1 MCLALACEFW
11 QWRKVRSTK
20 EMSVAQ
26 RKQLLELTWPN
37 KELALI
43 LVEDGRYDYDW
54 IDPRDPRYCEV
65 HTINIDQVVSGTQAP
80 KDPKKVYSERA
91 DFTATDD
98 NLLILGESGDV
109 LEALMHVPELREKYR
124 GQIKCIYIDPPFNTS
139 KTFDQYEDNLEHS
152 VWLTMMRDRLVHMQ
166 RLLADEGTIWV
177 HLNDMEN
184 HRMRLV
190 MDEVFGS
197 ENFLAEVVWEKAD
210 SPRRGDGFSDDHDN
224 IIVYRKSSKATL
236 NKMARTEADN
246 ARFTNPDDDPLGPWW
261 DGDPTANN
269 GDGHGGMCYAI
280 QNPLTGELMRPPAGS
295 SWRLSQKTYFEELN
309 KWVPY
314 KYENLNDAKWRAENE
329 GVPVEKASDDVCA
342 IVLDVPLEEAQA
354 LVEKRRKKPNL
365 PKILIRST
373 GGLGRKAYIPSEGT
387 NPRTLWRNKEVGHN
401 REAKSEIKRLFPGKK
416 AFSTPK
422 PERLL
427 ERVIQIATDP
437 GDIVLDVFAGSGTTA
452 AVAHKLGRRWVTC
465 ELIEST
471 LNDYIQPRLEKV
483 VKGQDDGG
491 VTVTDGE
498 YANASVDGLP
508 EGLTPDEAFRFT
520 QVLSKLLKD
529 RSDGDEAEDEVDP
542 KHQPDEQDDDRGE
555 TDDST
560 GTDAVN
566 GLKATLRS
574 SKDIKALKALAKTRK
589 TKPTINWRGGGS
601 FAVARLSPTC
611 FDYDTDLGLV
621 MLKEDATGDVL
632 IKSVAANLGF
642 RLTPDHR
649 HFHGVRSSMRLVVVE
664 GRLDEAK
671 AADLIAQLPDG
682 EGLTIAATEIE
693 DGVPKYLARTGKGC
707 LAVHVPGGLFRI
719 SSKEMN

>member
-1 MCLALACEFW
+1 MT
-11 QWRKVRSTK
+11 QK
-20 EMSVAQ
+20 
-26 RKQLLELTWPN
+26 KQLLELTWPN

-43 LVEDGRYDYDW
+43 PVENGRYDYDW

-65 HTINIDQVVSGTQAP
+65 HTINVDQVVTGTQAP
-80 KDPKKVYSERA
+80 KDPKRAYSERA
-91 DFTATDD
+91 DFTPTDD

-177 HLNDMEN
+177 HLNDTEN

-190 MDEVFGS
+190 MDEVFGA

-224 IIVYRKSSKATL
+224 IIVYRKSSKAVL
-236 NKMARTEADN
+236 NKMPRTEADN

-261 DGDPTANN
+261 DGDPTANK
-269 GDGHGGMCYAI
+269 GDGSGGMCYAI
-280 QNPLTGELMRPPAGS
+280 ENPLTGDLMRPPAGS

-309 KWVPY
+309 KWAPY
-314 KYENLNDAKWRAENE
+314 KYKNLHDAKWRAENE

-342 IVLDVPLEEAQA
+342 ILLDVPLAKAQA
-354 LVEKRRKKPNL
+354 MIEDRRKKPNL

-373 GGLGRKAYIPSEGT
+373 GGLGRKSYIPSEGT
-387 NPRTLWRNKEVGHN
+387 NPRTLWRNEEVGHN

-427 ERVIQIATDP
+427 ERVIQIATEP

-452 AVAHKLGRRWVTC
+452 AVAHKMGRRWVTC
-465 ELIEST
+465 ELIDST
-471 LNDYIQPRLEKV
+471 LKDFIQPRLEKV

-491 VTVTDGE
+491 VTKTEGE
-498 YANASVDGLP
+498 RANASLEGLP
-508 EGLTPDEAFRFT
+508 EDMTPDEAFRFT
-520 QVLSKLLKD
+520 QVLAKLLKD
-529 RSDGDEAEDEVDP
+529 REDGPQDENEDGADTGSEDQSDETGT
-542 KHQPDEQDDDRGE
+542 DDAE
-555 TDDST
+555 TDDQDA
-560 GTDAVN
+560 TDTAR
-566 GLKATLRS
+566 GLKASLRA
-574 SKDIKALKALAKTRK
+574 SKDIRALKALAKTRK
-589 TKPTINWRGGGS
+589 TKATVNWRGGGG
-601 FAVARLSPTC
+601 FTVARLSPTC
-611 FDYDTDLGLV
+611 FDYDPDLGLV
-621 MLKEDATGDVL
+621 MLKEAATGDVL
-632 IKSVAANLGF
+632 IRSVAANLGF

-649 HFHGVRSSMRLVVVE
+649 HFHGVRNSMRLVVVE
-664 GRLDEAK
+664 GRLDEDK

-682 EGLTIAATEIE
+682 EGLTIAATEIQ
-693 DGVPKYLARTGKGC
+693 DGVQRYLARTGKGC
-707 LAVHVPGGLFRI
+707 RAVHVPGGLFRI